1 MPPLRLT
8 NWSSGSESGLYAAA
22 YRMMRPARGGADKN
36 GSPSR
41 VETVW
46 MHNPV
51 STGKPFGP
59 DRQPRF
65 SLQYQ
70 CFIASRQVRGCALLL
85 SRVPGM
91 VTLS

>member
-41 VETVW
+41 LETVW
-46 MHNPV
+46 MHNL
-51 STGKPFGP
+51 
-59 DRQPRF
+59 
-65 SLQYQ
+65 SLPESHLAQT
-70 CFIASRQVRGCALLL
+70 V
-85 SRVPGM
+85 SRVSACNIS
-91 VTLS
+91 VL